1 MERHNMETITRLRD
15 ERAALVERLQQI
27 DKILR
32 QFDELDRNARQLLKL
47 TSEATIIDSS
57 TVLTEPL
64 TESLARSSLREVR
77 KKTPMAEF
85 QGAIIDVL
93 RHNGTPM
100 DRKALYEALMKR
112 GVVIG
117 DGDPDKEMNAL
128 SARVYRM
135 KEDGILVSERGQ
147 GYQLKAGFLKSV
159 EPADDDLKDLI

>member
-1 MERHNMETITRLRD
+1 
-15 ERAALVERLQQI
+15 
-27 DKILR
+27 
-32 QFDELDRNARQLLKL
+32 
-47 TSEATIIDSS
+47 
-57 TVLTEPL
+57 
-64 TESLARSSLREVR
+64 
-77 KKTPMAEF
+77 MAEF